1 MEHIVSPFIDLS
13 FLYSKQSS
21 SCVVVVQGGS
31 NVEILMGVVVEGVIV
46 VGVMFIGSGPNGGLK
61 GGKQ

>member
-1 MEHIVSPFIDLS
+1 M
-13 FLYSKQSS
+13 
-21 SCVVVVQGGS
+21 VVVEGGS
-31 NVEILMGVVVEGVIV
+31 NVEIRMDVVEGVI